1 MHVAEA
7 GPLAAVVLAAGLG
20 TRMKSRIVKVLHPLA
35 GRPMIAWVLAGVRG
49 VGAGRIVCVVGWQRE
64 RVRDALSGVP
74 GVEFAVQAEQL
85 GTGHAL
91 QCAAPELEGFEGDLL
106 VCCGDT
112 PLLTD
117 ATLRSVIDAHRRH
130 DAHATLLMAE
140 LDDPTGYGRVVTDR
154 EGRVAE
160 IVEERDAVD
169 SAVRAIRWVNT
180 GVYCFRWPA
189 TAPLLERLSPE
200 NAQGERYLTD
210 VIAMLSRAG
219 TPAHAAVVE
228 DPLEL
233 MGINDRVQL
242 AAAEAIL
249 RDRIRTRLMRAGVT
263 FLAPES
269 TLVDADAEI
278 GPDTVIYPG
287 VLIEGASSIGG
298 EVVIGPFSR
307 VVDAHIG
314 RGAEL
319 QGWNY
324 VARTT
329 VPNGAILP
337 PYVHQGAP

>member
-1 MHVAEA
+1 MTEVRE
-7 GPLAAVVLAAGLG
+7 LAAVVLAAGLG
-20 TRMKSRIVKVLHPLA
+20 TRMKSRIVKVLHPLS

-49 VGAGRIVCVVGWQRE
+49 VGAGRVVCVVGYQRE
-64 RVRDALSGVP
+64 RVESALSALP
-74 GVEFAVQAEQL
+74 GVEFAVQAEQR

-91 QCAAPELEGFEGDLL
+91 QCAAPALADFGGDVL

-112 PLLTD
+112 PLLGE
-117 ATLRSVIDAHRRH
+117 ATLRAVVEAHRRH
-130 DAHATLLMAE
+130 DAPATLLVAE
-140 LDDPTGYGRVVTDR
+140 LEDPTGYGRVVTDR
-154 EGRVAE
+154 EGRVST
-160 IVEERDAVD
+160 IVEERDAD
-169 SAVRAIRWVNT
+169 SAVREIRFVNT

-189 TAPLLERLSPE
+189 ITPLLERLSPD

-210 VIAMLSRAG
+210 VMAMLSKAG
-219 TPAHAAVVE
+219 TPARVVAAS
-228 DPLEL
+228 DPIEL

-242 AAAEAIL
+242 ATAEALL
-249 RDRIRTRLMRAGVT
+249 RDRIRKRLMRDGVT
-263 FLAPES
+263 FLSPET
-269 TLVDADAEI
+269 TLVDADVEI

-307 VVDAHIG
+307 IVDAHIG

-329 VPNGAILP
+329 VPNGAILS
-337 PYVHQGAP
+337 PYVHQGAA

>member
-1 MHVAEA
+1 MAEA
-7 GPLAAVVLAAGLG
+7 AELAAVVLAAGLG

-35 GRPMIAWVLAGVRG
+35 GRPMIAWVLAAVHG
-49 VGAGRIVCVVGWQRE
+49 VGAGRVVCVVGWQRE
-64 RVRDALSGVP
+64 LVRDALSALP

-91 QCAAPELEGFEGDLL
+91 QCAVPELADFDGDVL

-117 ATLRSVIDAHRRH
+117 ATLRSVVDAHRRH
-130 DAHATLLMAE
+130 DTPATLLVAE
-140 LDDPTGYGRVVTDR
+140 LDDPSGYGRVVTDR

-160 IVEERDAVD
+160 IVEERDAD
-169 SAVRAIRWVNT
+169 SAVRAIRLVNT
-180 GVYCFRWPA
+180 GVYCFRWAA
-189 TAPLLERLSPE
+189 TVPLLDRLSPE

-210 VIAMLSRAG
+210 VMAMLSRAG
-219 TPAHAAVVE
+219 MPARVAHVS
-228 DPLEL
+228 DPIEL

-249 RDRIRTRLMRAGVT
+249 RDRIRRRLMQDGVT
-263 FLAPES
+263 FLAPET
-269 TLVDADAEI
+269 TLVDADVEI
-278 GPDTVIYPG
+278 GPDTVLYPG

-307 VVDAHIG
+307 IVDAHVG

-324 VARTT
+324 VARST
-329 VPNGAILP
+329 VANGVILP
-337 PYVHQGAP
+337 PYVHQGAV